1 MEKNLKI
8 GIVGAG
14 IQGISNA
21 LFLQKKGFDVT
32 IFDRDEPGS
41 PAASYGNAGHFSPYA
56 SVPINRPDVLT
67 DVPAMLLSSTGPLA
81 LKWNYVPKMLPWFLQ
96 FIRNCT
102 TKRMMHTAKNMHQIL
117 DLALPVYDEL
127 FDEIELGGLVKKKG
141 ILYIWN
147 DQNLKSRKLEI
158 NVRDEL
164 GVDQQEV
171 TAKEIHD
178 LEPNIK
184 PIYHGGVYYQY
195 GRHARN
201 PKKILLK
208 LYDLFLKKGGKFL
221 KMNIKDIN
229 FNDEKPVIKAETQ
242 SFLFDKI
249 VIACGSFSKKLTD
262 NLDEKI
268 HLDTERGYNVHFK
281 DCDHLLSRPVI
292 FQNRGFGITPMEQG
306 LGVVGTVEF
315 GGLNNPLS
323 KSRVK
328 NLINNAKYMMGDLP
342 EHEDEWLGFRPTL
355 PDYLPVIGPSKKYK
369 NVKVFIE
376 HQPLGTGGA
385 LISNINK
392 LDNKFIFLNGDSFFD
407 INLQKEIILKNT
419 NNHNTLF
426 LVRNN
431 KYK

>member
-14 IQGISNA
+14 IQGISNG
-21 LFLQKKGFDVT
+21 LFLQKKGFSVT

-67 DVPAMLLSSTGPLA
+67 DIPAMLLSTTGPLA
-81 LKWNYVPKMLPWFLQ
+81 LKWNYVPKMVPWFLK

-102 TKRMMHTAKNMHQIL
+102 TKQMMHTAKNMHQIL
-117 DLALPVYDEL
+117 DLALPAYDEL
-127 FDEIELGGLVKKKG
+127 FDDIELGGLVEKKG

-147 DQNLKSRKLEI
+147 DQNLKSRELEI
-158 NVRDEL
+158 NVRNEL

-171 TAKEIHD
+171 TPKEIHD

-184 PIYHGGVYYQY
+184 PIYHGGVYYQH

-208 LYDLFLKKGGKFL
+208 LYDLLLKKGGKFL

-229 FNDEKPVIKAETQ
+229 FNDEKPVLKTETQ
-242 SFLFDKI
+242 SFLFDKL

-268 HLDTERGYNVHFK
+268 PLDTERGYHVHFK

-306 LGVVGTVEF
+306 LRVVGTVEF
-315 GGLNNPLS
+315 GGLNNLPS
-323 KSRVK
+323 KPRIR
-328 NLINNAKYMMGDLP
+328 NLINNAKYMLGDLP
-342 EHEDEWLGFRPTL
+342 EHQDEWLGFRPTL

-369 NVKVFIE
+369 NVFYCFG
-376 HQPLGTGGA
+376 HHHLGWTLGP
-385 LISNINK
+385 ISGK
-392 LDNKFIFLNGDSFFD
+392 
-407 INLQKEIILKNT
+407 IISGMIAEENT
-419 NNHNTLF
+419 NLDLKPYSSLRF
-426 LVRNN
+426 S
-431 KYK
+431 